1 MIMALK
7 TLNDAL
13 LDELKDLLSAE
24 KQLTKALPK
33 MAKKAT
39 HSKLQ
44 AAFETHLEQ
53 TNGHIERL
61 NEVFSL
67 LDRKPTSKTCEAM
80 KGLLEEGKSIM
91 EEEADPD
98 VMDCML
104 IAAAQKVEHYEIAS
118 YGTVCAWAELLGLED
133 AHELLGEILNEEEET
148 DALLSELALS
158 AINADAVNE
167 G

>member
-1 MIMALK
+1 MALK

-61 NEVFSL
+61 NEVFAL
-67 LDRKPTSKTCEAM
+67 LNRKPTSKTCEAM

-133 AHELLGEILNEEEET
+133 VHGLLGEILNEEEET

-158 AINADAVNE
+158 AINVAAVNE